1 MSGNYPMKADTLLA
15 GRFLFDKYNPAEL
28 KVTDILGN
36 IIMTKTLA
44 QQYDRTI
51 LTVGNL
57 AEGIYLC
64 SVSQNGKII
73 MSSKIAVVR

>member
-36 IIMTKTLA
+36 IVMTKALA
-44 QQYDRTI
+44 QHDRTV